1 MGSSPWL
8 RRLKY
13 YGFGFGLGLIFVFFF
28 FQNRGCAWLPGNRV
42 KNSILD
48 RLVVVSDRT
57 AADLK
62 DQGISNAF
70 ILELLNDGDVLF
82 DQSKKEGD
90 SKVYVIEKDGKKIS
104 FTLPYESFL
113 TEVKIGGNAKKMK
126 TSNSGEGSIIH
137 FPNDSTLIYP
147 DSTALMTC
155 QLEVLD
161 FINSKEIL
169 KALKA
174 SGKVDFSKCNLA
186 TRPKPEH
193 YLTLMKGDD
202 KIGMKTIWYKNKLN
216 VTFFD
221 IPFDTN
227 CN

>member
-82 DQSKKEGD
+82 DQRKKE
-90 SKVYVIEKDGKKIS
+90 I
-104 FTLPYESFL
+104 
-113 TEVKIGGNAKKMK
+113 
-126 TSNSGEGSIIH
+126 
-137 FPNDSTLIYP
+137 
-147 DSTALMTC
+147 
-155 QLEVLD
+155 Q
-161 FINSKEIL
+161 
-169 KALKA
+169 
-174 SGKVDFSKCNLA
+174 KC
-186 TRPKPEH
+186 
-193 YLTLMKGDD
+193 M
-202 KIGMKTIWYKNKLN
+202 
-216 VTFFD
+216 
-221 IPFDTN
+221 
-227 CN
+227 